1 MTKLNT
7 EALHAMDRAHL
18 FHPSTHMRQHA
29 DGETPNRIV
38 TGGDGVYIEDAEGNR
53 SLDAFAGLYCVN
65 IGYGR
70 QEMADAIYE
79 QASKLAYYHSYVG
92 HGSEPAILLSEK
104 IINMAPE
111 GMSRVYYGVS
121 GSDANETQIKL
132 VWYYNNI
139 LGRPDKKKII
149 SRWRGYHGSGIMTG
163 SLTGLEVFHKA
174 FDLPRVPIMHTVC
187 PHYYRHA
194 EPGMTEAGF
203 SDWCANQLE
212 QMILDEGPETVAAFI
227 GEPVMGTGGLIPP
240 PQGYWGKIQAVLK
253 KYDVLLIAD
262 EVVTA
267 FGRVGTPFGCH
278 RYDIQPDLI
287 TVAKGL
293 TSAYLPLSGVIV
305 SDPVWEVLEDGS
317 DRLGPLGHG
326 WTYSAHPLCAASGL
340 KNLEII
346 EQENLIENTAEVGA
360 YFQKR
365 MHETF
370 DHHPMVGEV
379 RGVGLLAALEFG
391 KSKERLEAFDAD
403 LKIAARV
410 ATAAAELGLIARAMP
425 DGDILGYA
433 PPLILTTEQADKI
446 VDLSKQ
452 AVDKV
457 AGEIGI

>member
-1 MTKLNT
+1 
-7 EALHAMDRAHL
+7 
-18 FHPSTHMRQHA
+18 
-29 DGETPNRIV
+29 
-38 TGGDGVYIEDAEGNR
+38 
-53 SLDAFAGLYCVN
+53 
-65 IGYGR
+65 
-70 QEMADAIYE
+70 
-79 QASKLAYYHSYVG
+79 
-92 HGSEPAILLSEK
+92 
-104 IINMAPE
+104 
-111 GMSRVYYGVS
+111 
-121 GSDANETQIKL
+121 
-132 VWYYNNI
+132 
-139 LGRPDKKKII
+139 
-149 SRWRGYHGSGIMTG
+149 
-163 SLTGLEVFHKA
+163 
-174 FDLPRVPIMHTVC
+174 
-187 PHYYRHA
+187 
-194 EPGMTEAGF
+194 MTEAGF

-240 PQGYWGKIQAVLK
+240 PQSYWGKIQAVLK
-253 KYDVLLIAD
+253 QYDVLLIAD